1 MSKKMKE
8 FKQRIIENS
17 TPKEKFYNNKR
28 IVKVTLE
35 ENLIANIDRGKYF
48 VSEEEITLLI
58 KDLFNS
64 SVTLKKD
71 TIINLDQMCDV
82 MYKLSY
88 RGKNNNEINFNI
100 C

>member
-1 MSKKMKE
+1 MSNKMKE

-17 TPKEKFYNNKR
+17 TPKEKFDNKR
-28 IVKVTLE
+28 IVKVILE
-35 ENLIANIDRGKYF
+35 ENLVANIDRGKYF
-48 VSEEEITLLI
+48 VSEEEITLLV

-71 TIINLDQMCDV
+71 AIINLDQICDV

-88 RGKNNNEINFNI
+88 RGKINNEINFNI

>member
-8 FKQRIIENS
+8 FKQRVVENS
-17 TPKEKFYNNKR
+17 TPKKKFDNKR

-35 ENLIANIDRGKYF
+35 ENLVANIDRGKYF
-48 VSEEEITLLI
+48 VSEEEITLLV
-58 KDLFNS
+58 KDLFKSNI
-64 SVTLKKD
+64 TLKKNS
-71 TIINLDQMCDV
+71 IINLDQICDV

-88 RGKNNNEINFNI
+88 RGKINNEINFNI